1 MNPMTFLELA
11 VDLRKECSVAGVGP
25 VSIADNRAEYQR
37 LVMWIRD
44 ADSEI
49 QGKYANWRFLHS
61 SNEFET
67 EDMKEHYRTGQEL
80 PNDINLYRPHSFLI
94 NSETLID
101 VDIFEYN
108 QHVHPIE
115 YGTPTLV
122 IIQPDNNLKLWPVPD
137 NNSYTV
143 EFEYYKKPQVL
154 TEGNDITL
162 IPEPW
167 HKLIV
172 YRAMMMYGNYEN
184 APEVKQAGVEGVA
197 TLMPQL
203 EANQLPGQRDMSLVN
218 ENEIV
223 VRPQ

>member
-1 MNPMTFLELA
+1 MNFLELA

-25 VSIADNRAEYQR
+25 VSITDNRAEYQR
-37 LVMWIRD
+37 LIMWIRD
-44 ADSEI
+44 ADAEI
-49 QGKYANWRFLHS
+49 QGKYANWRFLH
-61 SNEFET
+61 NHGEFEA
-67 EDMKEHYRTGQEL
+67 EEMKEHYRPGQEL
-80 PNDINLYRPHSFLI
+80 PDSINVYRPHSFLI
-94 NSETLID
+94 NNETLIE
-101 VDIFEYN
+101 VDTFEYN
-108 QHVHPIE
+108 QQVHPFS
-115 YGTPTLV
+115 YGAPSLV
-122 IIQPDNNLKLWPVPD
+122 IIQPDNSLKLWPVPD
-137 NNSYTV
+137 NQEYTIK
-143 EFEYYKKPQVL
+143 FEYYRQPQIL
-154 TEGNDITL
+154 TEQNDIPL

-197 TLMPQL
+197 SLMPQL